1 MYPTFKNVSFI
12 LPLCVVMY
20 VYDVYAC
27 MMYVCMCVS
36 DVCMMYVCM
45 CVSNVCMMYV
55 CMCVSDVCM
64 MYVCMC
70 KCMYMSDVCT
80 CV

>member
-1 MYPTFKNVSFI
+1 
-12 LPLCVVMY
+12 
-20 VYDVYAC
+20 
-27 MMYVCMCVS
+27 
-36 DVCMMYVCM
+36 MMYVCM

>member
-1 MYPTFKNVSFI
+1 
-12 LPLCVVMY
+12 
-20 VYDVYAC
+20 
-27 MMYVCMCVS
+27 
-36 DVCMMYVCM
+36 
-45 CVSNVCMMYV
+45 VCMMYV

-80 CV
+80 CVFV